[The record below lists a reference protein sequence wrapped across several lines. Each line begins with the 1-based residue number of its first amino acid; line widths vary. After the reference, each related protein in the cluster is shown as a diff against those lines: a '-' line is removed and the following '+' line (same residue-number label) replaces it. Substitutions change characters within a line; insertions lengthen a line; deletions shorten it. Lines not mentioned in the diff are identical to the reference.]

1 MDNLSIEVGN
11 GVHLRATSSY
21 IRLQVFVLE
30 RSLALSDEFDQKDQ
44 SDTIYSVLFDEA
56 LPVATARF
64 LQEDERVARIGR
76 VATLKDY
83 RGKQLGSRVVNGSLG
98 KGKAD

>member
-44 SDTIYSVLFDEA
+44 SDTIYSVLLMRPFQWRRLVFYKRMNV
-56 LPVATARF
+56 LP
-64 LQEDERVARIGR
+64 
-76 VATLKDY
+76 
-83 RGKQLGSRVVNGSLG
+83 GSVV
-98 KGKAD
+98 

>member
-11 GVHLRATSSY
+11 GVHLRAASSY

-44 SDTIYSVLFDEA
+44 SDTIYSVLFEEA
-56 LPVATARF
+56 LPVVTARF
-64 LQEDERVARIGR
+64 LQEDERVVARESPTMRMAYLVLHWKSSFR
-76 VATLKDY
+76 VIE
-83 RGKQLGSRVVNGSLG
+83 
-98 KGKAD
+98 

>member
-56 LPVATARF
+56 LPVRRLVF
-64 LQEDERVARIGR
+64 YKRMNVLP
-76 VATLKDY
+76 
-83 RGKQLGSRVVNGSLG
+83 GSVV
-98 KGKAD
+98 

>member
-11 GVHLRATSSY
+11 GVHLRAASSY

-56 LPVATARF
+56 LPVRRLVF
-64 LQEDERVARIGR
+64 YKRMNVLP
-76 VATLKDY
+76 
-83 RGKQLGSRVVNGSLG
+83 GSVV
-98 KGKAD
+98 